1 MNEIQSEIE
10 RLKTVKGRTLVSEA
24 DYKKPSV
31 KLQYWLIFIFLLV
44 LSATTVFPLL
54 WGWFSGFKSDAELI
68 AMPPTFLPKTWRF
81 ENYQD
86 AWQQINFIRYFNNTL
101 MLAFGC
107 WITPLIISALAA
119 YSLSKL
125 NPPFNKTILLL
136 FLSTLMVPFT
146 SILIP
151 MYITMKDIP
160 IFHINLLDTYW
171 SIILP
176 AGVNAFFIFL
186 LKGFFDDIPN
196 DIIAA
201 ARIDGASEFRIFVQL
216 MLPLSKPVLAVLTIF
231 SFMGTWNSFLWPL
244 IVLSTPEKFPIMVKL
259 YDFQLTS
266 SVPWRVILAALFIAC
281 TPPIILFIFFQKQI
295 IRGITLTG
303 LKG

>member
-1 MNEIQSEIE
+1 MNQILPDKLQM
-10 RLKTVKGRTLVSEA
+10 VKGRTLISEA

-31 KLQYWLIFIFLLV
+31 KLGYWLLFIFLFI
-44 LSATTVFPLL
+44 LSITAVFPLL
-54 WGWFSGFKSDAELI
+54 WGWLSGFKTDAELL
-68 AMPPTFLPKTWRF
+68 AVPPNFLPKSWRF
-81 ENYQD
+81 DNYIE
-86 AWQQINFIRYFNNTL
+86 AWNQIKFIHYFHNTL
-101 MLAFGC
+101 LLALGC
-107 WITPLIISALAA
+107 WLTSLMISSLAA

-125 NPPFNKTILLL
+125 DPPAGKYILLL

-151 MYITMKDIP
+151 LYITVKDIP

-186 LKGFFDDIPN
+186 LKGFFDSLPN
-196 DIIAA
+196 DLIAA

-216 MLPLSKPVLAVLTIF
+216 VLPLSKPVLAVLTIF

-244 IVLSTPEKFPIMVKL
+244 MVLSTPEKFPIMVKL

-266 SVPWRVILAALFIAC
+266 SVPWRVILSSLFIAS
-281 TPPIILFIFFQKQI
+281 TPPILLFMFFQKHI
-295 IRGITLTG
+295 MRGITLTG

>member
-1 MNEIQSEIE
+1 MDKATNEN
-10 RLKTVKGRTLVSEA
+10 LKLVKGRTLVSDA
-24 DYKKPSV
+24 DYKKPGV
-31 KLQYWLIFIFLLV
+31 KLGYWLVFIGLGL

-54 WGWFSGFKSDAELI
+54 WGWLSGFKSEMELI
-68 AMPPTFLPKTWRF
+68 AMPPNLLPKVWKLD
-81 ENYQD
+81 NYQD
-86 AWQQINFIRYFNNTL
+86 AWQQINFVRYFNNTL
-101 MLAFGC
+101 ILAFGC
-107 WITPLIISALAA
+107 WLTPLLISTLAA
-119 YSLSKL
+119 FSLSKL
-125 NPPFNKTILLL
+125 NPPYGKFILVL

-151 MYITMKDIP
+151 MYLTMKDIP
-160 IFHINLLDTYW
+160 LLHINLLDTYW

-196 DIIAA
+196 DLIAA
-201 ARIDGASEFRIFVQL
+201 ARIDGASELRIFLQL

-231 SFMGTWNSFLWPL
+231 SFIGTWNSFLWPL

-295 IRGITLTG
+295 LRGITLTG